1 MIKDKHS
8 LRSKAEKLNFRFFN
22 ERITWILATILVGI
36 LPLETY
42 SQKVETTTITWSE
55 VQTVQE
61 GEYRLGFT
69 GAHYLLEE
77 SKLPF
82 YHKQLDG
89 KVLKVD

>member
-8 LRSKAEKLNFRFFN
+8 LRSKVEKLNLRFFN
-22 ERITWILATILVGI
+22 ERITCIVASILVGI
-36 LPLETY
+36 LPLESY

-55 VQTVQE
+55 LQTVQE

-89 KVLKVD
+89 NCRCF